1 MNPVEIDLEEV
12 ENTCL
17 NVKTAKKIE
26 DFHSHRRFN
35 PNSSVDFPAGPSSG
49 ERDPAI
55 VAKDLESHMSYLHKL
70 KYVYLERRAKDQY
83 ARTIVSP
90 SDETGIVNEEENQ
103 RLQLEN
109 EEKKAKLRA
118 QKARLI
124 AVHTAMKERAPI
136 FQKEYEL
143 LQERTRRMKTLKEDV
158 LNKQLELLRL
168 QQTNPP
174 PRLTEAGAQAKLDE
188 QTEEMQNLM
197 DAIENETHEAEEQK
211 EAAKAAMAE
220 AERLRAERVQLETQV
235 KQMHPEG
242 LDELAIARQYQSLT
256 TKLDLYRQMESLQS
270 STAASENELRLVY
283 VVDAAPHQTKLAVNL
298 VFVPARQ
305 QLASV
310 DVTATV
316 LRPGPSGVEEEEI
329 ELDFGDVLAAK
340 IDTNDVRGALNVI
353 FSHLMTAPQ
362 QTLARLM
369 PSMLHP
375 RKQAIQPSDAAATPI
390 IGT

>member
-1 MNPVEIDLEEV
+1 MHPIEIDLEKV
-12 ENTCL
+12 ENTCN
-17 NVKTAKKIE
+17 NVATAKRVA
-26 DFHSHRRFN
+26 DFHAHRRFN
-35 PNSSVDFPAGPSSG
+35 PNSSTDFVAGPSNG

-55 VAKDLESHMSYLHKL
+55 VEKDLESHMSYLHKL

-103 RLQLEN
+103 RLQQEN
-109 EEKKAKLRA
+109 EQKKAKLRA
-118 QKARLI
+118 DKARLN
-124 AVHTAMKERAPI
+124 AVQTAMKERAPV
-136 FQKEYEL
+136 FQKGYDTL
-143 LQERTRRMKTLKEDV
+143 LERTRRMKALKEDI

-174 PRLTEAGAQAKLDE
+174 PRLTEAGAQAKLDA

-197 DAIENETHEAEEQK
+197 DAIETETHEAEEQK
-211 EAAKAAMAE
+211 EHAKAAMAE
-220 AERLRAERVQLETQV
+220 AERLRSERVQLETQV

-242 LDELAIARQYQSLT
+242 LDELAIAREYQSLT
-256 TKLDLYRQMESLQS
+256 TKLDLFQRMESLEQ

-283 VVDAAPHQTKLAVNL
+283 AVKTAAHPIKVAVNL

-310 DVTATV
+310 DVTATIWRQGQRG
-316 LRPGPSGVEEEEI
+316 LEEDEI

-340 IDTNDVRGALNVI
+340 IDTNDVRGTLNVI
-353 FSHLMTAPQ
+353 FSHVGSLDT
-362 QTLARLM
+362 
-369 PSMLHP
+369 
-375 RKQAIQPSDAAATPI
+375 
-390 IGT
+390 